1 MTALSLSSATGE
13 PSTDLAESHADVL
26 EPTTG
31 LMDIPLPEPCHE
43 PSTDLTKSHAD
54 AEEPTTDLMDIP
66 SPEPCNEPSTDLT
79 ESHKDVEEPSTD
91 LVAPPELNT
100 IPPPLPP
107 PRLQTLNTFMPISIL
122 FGRNLRHFENFF
134 YTLLRLFQH
143 FIKTTVLY

>member
-1 MTALSLSSATGE
+1 MN
-13 PSTDLAESHADVL
+13 
-26 EPTTG
+26 
-31 LMDIPLPEPCHE
+31 IPLPEPCHE
-43 PSTDLTKSHAD
+43 PSTDLTKSHTD

-100 IPPPLPP
+100 IPPPPLPL

-122 FGRNLRHFENFF
+122 FG
-134 YTLLRLFQH
+134 
-143 FIKTTVLY
+143 